1 MSGGAKTRSHT
12 TKRTIYGAIQAV
24 TAKIAAAVLKPAA
37 QTSNFD
43 ASPASPRSHAARRSI
58 GCRRGPRSSF
68 AHAATAARSKTAEK
82 EPKMRAVSSTG
93 SALGRRVPQIGVN
106 GRRQ

>member
-1 MSGGAKTRSHT
+1 MSGELKTRSHT

-68 AHAATAARSKTAEK
+68 ATLPPRQEARPPRRSLKCVPSQARGV
-82 EPKMRAVSSTG
+82 PSDAVF
-93 SALGRRVPQIGVN
+93 RRLA
-106 GRRQ
+106 